1 VNEQITAPQV
11 RLIDEN
17 GEQQGIK
24 PMREALSMARAVSLD
39 LVEVSPTA
47 QPPVCKILDFDKFRY
62 DQRKREAVAKKKQK
76 QSQVKELKYSVRIEE
91 ADYQVRLRNLIRFL
105 ESGDK
110 VKVTLRFRGREMVH
124 QELGVELLERLQ
136 TDVELYGEVES
147 KPKLEGRQFV
157 MLIGPKKTSAATR

>member
-1 VNEQITAPQV
+1 
-11 RLIDEN
+11 
-17 GEQQGIK
+17 
-24 PMREALSMARAVSLD
+24 MAQLAGLD

-47 QPPVCKILDFDKFRY
+47 EPPVCKILDFDKYRY
-62 DQRKREAVAKKKQK
+62 DQRKKTAVSKKKQK
-76 QSQVKELKYSVRIEE
+76 QSQIKELKYSVRIEE

-124 QELGVELLERLQ
+124 QELGIQLLERLQ
-136 TDVELYGEVES
+136 ADAEPYGEVES

-157 MLIGPKKTSAATR
+157 MLIGPKKSVKQ